1 MGSDGGGRLVMSS
14 TVSKE
19 LETHDKKLQVST
31 GIDIYGEIW
40 FRALHYLF
48 VFSPSLPI
56 PGLFAFSGE
65 IIINLNACSLMHA
78 DALSETKMTLF
89 GRDFSPESFED
100 DEDFIREAVQKTIIH
115 EEIHRA
121 IISAGPAT
129 NEEWEH
135 FAMGMINLH

>member
-14 TVSKE
+14 TVTKE
-19 LETHDKKLQVST
+19 LENHVEELQVST
-31 GIDIYGEIW
+31 GIDLHDEIW
-40 FRALHYLF
+40 FQALHYIF

-78 DALSETKMTLF
+78 DALSETKMSLF
-89 GRDFSPESFED
+89 GRDFSPEFFEEN
-100 DEDFIREAVQKTIIH
+100 EDLIREAVQRTIIN

-129 NEEWEH
+129 TEDQEH
-135 FAMGMINLH
+135 FAMGMMNLD